1 MLPQNLPAGTTVES
15 FFEDILPEAHR
26 QLVPADASAGEYI
39 VSIRMEGPGTG
50 TTRYAY
56 TIRGREISIARG
68 ADSPAQS
75 AAHLW
80 IAGEHA
86 ALTFFLEDWSGP
98 RRFAPSF
105 EPAQGVKL
113 ITDPRVLKRLAQ
125 ATGKIELGLID
136 FEGGAGNLVLSAAG
150 AKKHAFKDTDSDAV
164 IETRVEVFEKL
175 LAGKLGPD
183 EAIADSHVTVRGKK
197 LVAMQFAF
205 ALAPFFP
212 AR

>member
-1 MLPQNLPAGTTVES
+1 MLPQNLPAGTSVES
-15 FFEDILPEAHR
+15 FFEHVLPEAHR
-26 QLVPADASAGEYI
+26 ALVPADPSAGEYL
-39 VSIRMEGPGTG
+39 VAVRMEGPGTS

-56 TIRGREISIARG
+56 TIRGREIAVKHG
-68 ADSPAQS
+68 DDTAHLQ
-75 AAHLW
+75 AHLW
-80 IAGEHA
+80 IAGEYA
-86 ALTFFLEDWSGP
+86 ALDFFLEDWSGP

-125 ATGKIELGLID
+125 ATGKIELGLVD
-136 FEGGAGNLVLSAAG
+136 FEGGAGNLVISAAG
-150 AKKHAFKDTDSDAV
+150 AKKHALKDATSDAI
-164 IETRVEVFEKL
+164 IETRVTVFEKL

-212 AR
+212 PR